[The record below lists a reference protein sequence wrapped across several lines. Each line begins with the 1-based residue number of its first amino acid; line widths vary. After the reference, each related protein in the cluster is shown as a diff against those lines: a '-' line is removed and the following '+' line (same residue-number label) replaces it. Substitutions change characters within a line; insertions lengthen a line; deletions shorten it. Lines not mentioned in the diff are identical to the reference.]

1 MDYWLLKSEPET
13 WSWEDQCRQEK
24 EPWTGVRNH
33 QAAGFLKTMICGDQA
48 FFYHSG
54 KRPEIVGIVDIVT
67 PAYPDPTDTTGR
79 FVCVDVQA
87 QKALLRAVTL
97 TTLKENSMFSNMLLL
112 RQSRLSVVPVPEACW
127 DAICKLGGL

>member
-1 MDYWLLKSEPET
+1 MAYWLLKSEPAT
-13 WSWEDQCRQEK
+13 WSWDDQIHQDK

-33 QAAGFLKTMICGDQA
+33 QAARFLKMMECGDHA

-54 KRPEIVGIVDIVT
+54 KKPAIIGIIQIVNS
-67 PAYPDPTDTTGR
+67 AYPDPTDTTGR

-87 QKALLRAVTL
+87 QKPLPHAVTL

-112 RQSRLSVVPVPEACW
+112 QQPRLSVVPVSEECW
-127 DAICKLGGL
+127 RAICELGGL